1 MVSAEEWAS
10 STECRVGGKG
20 NEWMAPYPSNPDI
33 G

>member
-1 MVSAEEWAS
+1 MVSAGERAS

-20 NEWMAPYPSNPDI
+20 HEWMAPYPSNSDI

>member
-1 MVSAEEWAS
+1 MVSAGERAS

-20 NEWMAPYPSNPDI
+20 HEWMAPYPPNPYI